1 MMQIRKKNKR
11 LPVPP
16 VMYKDKIKL
25 CKVRENLRKR
35 REALLDGNYPCLL
48 IQIFNY
54 GIVIYTERERQR
66 ERL

>member
-35 REALLDGNYPCLL
+35 REALTRWKLPMSAD
-48 IQIFNY
+48 
-54 GIVIYTERERQR
+54 
-66 ERL
+66 